1 MICECMIFLC
11 RVAFVCRTSTLSCQ
25 VGAPNLNRMHAW
37 TMTALACSY
46 EHAHQSMSI
55 KSERKIVYE
64 LKFSKLDA
72 VLTMLS
78 TYCRGGITA
87 ELKGKRTTV
96 RPRAC

>member
-1 MICECMIFLC
+1 
-11 RVAFVCRTSTLSCQ
+11 
-25 VGAPNLNRMHAW
+25 
-37 TMTALACSY
+37 
-46 EHAHQSMSI
+46 MSI